1 LLTLFIRYRKNLE
14 ELMTDEEKLAK
25 KKQETE
31 ARIVAI
37 NEDVK
42 KGNDTLL
49 EIRESLA
56 TSDIFKRNIDDNIRY
71 LVSRLAESELQ
82 RANSAYYG
90 DVTRT
95 DTGNRR
101 PTWRS

>member
-1 LLTLFIRYRKNLE
+1 
-14 ELMTDEEKLAK
+14 MTDEEKLAK

-71 LVSRLAESELQ
+71 LVSQLAESGM
-82 RANSAYYG
+82 RWVN
-90 DVTRT
+90 
-95 DTGNRR
+95 
-101 PTWRS
+101 

>member
-1 LLTLFIRYRKNLE
+1 
-14 ELMTDEEKLAK
+14 MTDEEKLAK

-71 LVSRLAESELQ
+71 LVSQLAES
-82 RANSAYYG
+82 
-90 DVTRT
+90 
-95 DTGNRR
+95 
-101 PTWRS
+101 

>member
-1 LLTLFIRYRKNLE
+1 
-14 ELMTDEEKLAK
+14 MTDEEKLAK

-71 LVSRLAESELQ
+71 LVSQLAESGMQ
-82 RANSAYYG
+82 WAN
-90 DVTRT
+90 
-95 DTGNRR
+95 
-101 PTWRS
+101 

>member
-1 LLTLFIRYRKNLE
+1 MAE
-14 ELMTDEEKLAK
+14 EETLAK
-25 KKQETE
+25 KKQDIE

-37 NEDVK
+37 SDDVK

-71 LVSRLAESELQ
+71 YSDMPLVAALGYGQ
-82 RANSAYYG
+82 RYTVS
-90 DVTRT
+90 DRHT
-95 DTGNRR
+95 
-101 PTWRS
+101 PFLLPL